1 LRAHQSVAHQPAPM
15 APAAL
20 CIVSSCNF
28 ARHAVVDSRCP
39 GCRWSAPWV
48 GRASP
53 LENGQ
58 REDSVRTAQPHNLHA
73 TNRVFLPFDDPALDA
88 ENGGSW
94 GAQQNCLHLCRP
106 APRMGIDDR
115 DTTPPAVR
123 KLVVFVGC
131 AVRAMLVFV
140 RRRRLPQRRSRLP
153 SSCQRM
159 PARFSVVSI

>member
-1 LRAHQSVAHQPAPM
+1 MTNDTQPFNQWANQLRAHQSVAHQPAPM

-88 ENGGSW
+88 ENAGSW
-94 GAQQNCLHLCRP
+94 G
-106 APRMGIDDR
+106 
-115 DTTPPAVR
+115 V
-123 KLVVFVGC
+123 LVVPNRTASTFAGKQHAWASTTGKPHRPLC
-131 AVRAMLVFV
+131 E
-140 RRRRLPQRRSRLP
+140 
-153 SSCQRM
+153 SSWCLSDVLFERCL
-159 PARFSVVSI
+159 FL

>member
-1 LRAHQSVAHQPAPM
+1 
-15 APAAL
+15 
-20 CIVSSCNF
+20 
-28 ARHAVVDSRCP
+28 
-39 GCRWSAPWV
+39 
-48 GRASP
+48 
-53 LENGQ
+53 
-58 REDSVRTAQPHNLHA
+58 VRTAQPHNLHA

-88 ENGGSW
+88 ENAGSW
-94 GAQQNCLHLCRP
+94 GVLVVPNRTASTFAGKQH
-106 APRMGIDDR
+106 AMGIDDR
-115 DTTPPAVR
+115 ETTPPAVR

>member
-1 LRAHQSVAHQPAPM
+1 MRLSIPGVQDAGGQLLGWVELAPSKRDLLGSFM
-15 APAAL
+15 
-20 CIVSSCNF
+20 S
-28 ARHAVVDSRCP
+28 
-39 GCRWSAPWV
+39 
-48 GRASP
+48 
-53 LENGQ
+53 
-58 REDSVRTAQPHNLHA
+58 SVRTAPPHSLHA

-94 GAQQNCLHLCRP
+94 GAQQNCLHLCRQ
-106 APRMGIDDR
+106 ATRMGIDDR
-115 DTTPPAVR
+115 ETTPPAVR